1 MRATRTLTGRGLI
14 RSGIVAAVGA
24 VLSLSPGV
32 AVADAPVVSITSPTA
47 ATSLTYPSTV
57 NVTGTVSHTGGS
69 GKNLNICA
77 VSQLRVT
84 VQALGA
90 SEGTEIGHTPN
101 LGNPNGDCSAT
112 SANWSFPWT
121 PPGVGQFTITASA
134 KHANDTGADTETVT
148 VTSVVTVEHPA
159 APAVANDLL
168 DGSLK
173 GKKHGACISAVADHM
188 GSSSND
194 QSGTDFSGVA
204 KSNVEAYR
212 AAVDAFLGTTSVC
225 GGTAT

>member
-14 RSGIVAAVGA
+14 RSGIVAAMA
-24 VLSLSPGV
+24 VLLLPPGA
-32 AVADAPVVSITSPTA
+32 AVADAPVVAITSPTT
-47 ATSLTYPSTV
+47 ATLITYPSTV
-57 NVTGTVSHTGGS
+57 NVTGTVSHSGGS
-69 GKNLNICA
+69 GNNLNICA
-77 VSQLRVT
+77 VGQLRVT

-90 SEGTEIGHTPN
+90 TEGTEIGHTPN
-101 LGNPNGDCSAT
+101 LANPNGDCSAT
-112 SANWSFPWT
+112 TANWSFPWT

-134 KHANDTGADTETVT
+134 KHSNDTGTDTETVT

-188 GSSSND
+188 GSSSID

-204 KSNVEAYR
+204 KSNVQAYR
-212 AAVDAFLGTTSVC
+212 TAVDTFLRTTWVC
-225 GGTAT
+225 GGTPTA